1 MSTDIDDN
9 DAHDEAPKSKS
20 QRKREMHAL
29 QALGEELVSLS
40 PEQFKKF
47 NDLPETLHDAVVEA
61 RRIHSR
67 GALKRQLQYVGRVM
81 RDVDPAPIRERLDA
95 LRGQSR
101 QAAAQL
107 HRIER
112 WRDRLLEEGDHVLEE
127 LVARHPAVDRQYLRQ
142 LVRNA
147 GKEKL
152 ANKPPRSARLLFRYL
167 RELMEE
173 DTDGQPSG

>member
-1 MSTDIDDN
+1 MSSDFDDFE
-9 DAHDEAPKSKS
+9 HDEKLGGERPKSKS
-20 QRKREMHAL
+20 QLKREMHAL
-29 QALGEELVSLS
+29 QALGEELARLS

-47 NDLPETLHDAVVEA
+47 ELPEALRDAVEEA
-61 RRIHSR
+61 RRINSR

-81 RDVDPAPIRERLDA
+81 RDVDPAPIREQLDA

-101 QAAAQL
+101 QAAARL

-112 WRDRLLEEGDHVLEE
+112 WRDRLLEQGDHVLEE
-127 LVARHPAVDRQYLRQ
+127 LLAAHPDVDRQYLRQ

-147 GKEKL
+147 GKEKQ

-173 DTDGQPSG
+173 KS